1 MSSYNTYDILLK
13 NLKIVDGTGAPAFYG
28 SIGIKGDTIAAIGEI
43 TGTADLELD
52 LSGLAAA
59 PGFIDMHNHS
69 DKSIFDEPMARNYTS
84 QGVTTL
90 VVGNCGVSA
99 APFSQKN
106 KKYLES
112 MELTADDHDWTTF
125 GKYLDDLDKQEK
137 AVNIAALVGHG
148 NVRGAVLGMEARK
161 PAPKELE
168 KMKALVREAMA
179 DGAFGMS
186 SGLIYDPG
194 VFADADELTELSKVV
209 AEYGGVYSTHIRNES
224 DLLVESV
231 IEAINIGRRS
241 GARVQVSHHKASGKR
256 NWGLV
261 RNTLELMEYY
271 RRFGLEIT
279 CDVYPCTSCS
289 TDLYSFFPNW
299 SRQGGKEEFL
309 SIIKDDEIRK
319 KIKMQLARP
328 SEDWENI
335 LLDAGFDE
343 LIIASSKK
351 LKEFEGKTA
360 REIARELKMDPYDAI
375 FYLVENDPEI
385 SVIAGGMSEEDVKYI
400 IKHPLSMIGSDG
412 YVKKPGE
419 GVPHPRN
426 YRAFTKVLEKYVRE
440 EGILSLEQAVHKMA
454 YCAAWK
460 LGLQDRGLIKQ
471 GFKADISI
479 FDFWNVKYESE
490 FGDPHHYSKGMTHV
504 IINGRF
510 AIRDEKFTGEFS
522 GKALRKGR

>member
-28 SIGIKGDTIAAIGEI
+28 SIAIKGDTIAAIGKV
-43 TGTADLELD
+43 TGSAGLELD
-52 LSGLAAA
+52 LSGLVAA

-90 VVGNCGVSA
+90 VVGNCGASA
-99 APFSQKN
+99 APFSEKN
-106 KKYLES
+106 RKYLKD

-125 GKYLDDLDKQEK
+125 GKYLSDLDKQEK

-161 PAPKELE
+161 PTQKELE
-168 KMKALVREAMA
+168 NMKTLVREAMA

-194 VFADADELTELSKVV
+194 VFADTDELTELSRVV

-231 IEAINIGRRS
+231 IETINIGRRS
-241 GARVQVSHHKASGKR
+241 GARIQVSHHKASGKR

-279 CDVYPCTSCS
+279 CDVYPCTMCS

-319 KIKMQLARP
+319 KIKWQLTRP

-351 LKEFEGKTA
+351 LREFEGKTTA
-360 REIARELKMDPYDAI
+360 EIARELKMDPYDTV
-375 FYLVENDPEI
+375 FYLIENDPEI
-385 SVIAGGMSEEDVKYI
+385 SVIAGGMSEDDVRYI

-426 YRAFTKVLEKYVRE
+426 YRAFTKVLERYVRE

-479 FDFWNVKYESE
+479 FDFWNVKYGSE

-522 GKALRKGR
+522 GKALIKGR